1 MSPAKKEAKKAPAK
15 KAPAKKA
22 KAAKQPLPEL
32 ERMEVRLAGSGG
44 QGLLLAGLVLAE
56 AAGLYDGR
64 EVAMVQSYG
73 PEARGGASKAE
84 VIVSDNPIDYPLCTT
99 VDLLLALNQEAA
111 DTYAWDV
118 DSSALVVVDA
128 DLVKHAPTSMAVA
141 LPFTATARDK
151 LKKIMV
157 ANVVALGAI
166 SQLTGVA
173 SLKALE
179 KALLA
184 RVPAGTEALNK
195 KALSLGAKLARDY
208 KEKAKPAQQVL
219 SAADF

>member
-15 KAPAKKA
+15 KA
-22 KAAKQPLPEL
+22 KQPRPAL

-118 DSSALVVVDA
+118 DPSALVVVDA

-166 SQLTGVA
+166 SELTGVA

-184 RVPAGTEALNK
+184 RVPAGTETLNK
-195 KALSLGAKLARDY
+195 KALSQGAKLARDY
-208 KEKAKPAQQVL
+208 KDKAKPAQQVL

>member
-1 MSPAKKEAKKAPAK
+1 MSQ
-15 KAPAKKA
+15 
-22 KAAKQPLPEL
+22 KQPLPLGRVET
-32 ERMEVRLAGSGG
+32 RLAGSGG

-84 VIVSDNPIDYPLCTT
+84 VIISDQAIDYPLCSR
-99 VDLLLALNQEAA
+99 VDLFLALTQEAA
-111 DTYAWDV
+111 DAYSWDLKPSAWI
-118 DSSALVVVDA
+118 LVDA
-128 DLVKHAPTSMAVA
+128 DLVKHPPSSRAMR
-141 LPFTATARDK
+141 LPFTAAARDR
-151 LKKIMV
+151 LKKPMV

-166 SQLTGVA
+166 AEVTGLV
-173 SLKALE
+173 SRKGLE

-195 KALSLGAKLARDY
+195 KALALGARLAREQMGETAEEAPRVAHSEDI
-208 KEKAKPAQQVL
+208 
-219 SAADF
+219 

>member
-1 MSPAKKEAKKAPAK
+1 MSPAKKSGAPASAKKAAPKTLPAMNR
-15 KAPAKKA
+15 
-22 KAAKQPLPEL
+22 L
-32 ERMEVRLAGSGG
+32 EVRLAGSGG

-84 VIVSDNPIDYPLCTT
+84 VIVSDRPIDYPLCSK

-118 DSSALVVVDA
+118 DPSSWVVVDA
-128 DLVKHAPTSMAVA
+128 DLVEHPPTSRAVA

-173 SLKALE
+173 SLKSLE

-184 RVPAGTEALNK
+184 RVPKGTEALNR
-195 KALSLGAKLARDY
+195 KALSLGAKLAREQAV
-208 KEKAKPAQQVL
+208 KEKPAQAVL

>member
-1 MSPAKKEAKKAPAK
+1 MSPARKTTQKSAKTRTPKVA
-15 KAPAKKA
+15 
-22 KAAKQPLPEL
+22 PLPQS
-32 ERMEVRLAGSGG
+32 RVEVRLAGSGG
-44 QGLLLAGLVLAE
+44 QGLILAGLVLAE

-84 VIVSDNPIDYPLCTT
+84 VILSDRAIDYPLCTR

-111 DTYAWDV
+111 DVYGWDLAPEAWI
-118 DSSALVVVDA
+118 LVDA
-128 DLVKHAPTSMAVA
+128 DLVQHPPSTRAVA

-151 LKKIMV
+151 LKKTMV

-166 SQLTGVA
+166 SQLTGLV
-173 SLKALE
+173 SRQALE
-179 KALLA
+179 KALLK
-184 RVPAGTEALNK
+184 RVPAGTESLNK
-195 KALSLGAKLARDY
+195 KALNLGARLAREY
-208 KEKAKPAQQVL
+208 QKKAPPIPPGEM